1 MTLKRLIITTF
12 LSVFFG
18 SCSNFSNN
26 NSNNLVARAGE
37 NFLYEDDLPK
47 YASIDDSLIKTS
59 NFIETWAKE
68 KILYDLSIINLSQS
82 KRTQIDQLIENYK
95 VDLYIN
101 SYKDLL
107 VNSRIDSIV
116 TNQQIDSFYSMN
128 SNNFKLNENL
138 IKYRYVKVPDD
149 NININRIRRYIVRM
163 NEQDRY
169 FLDSLNFQF
178 ADLKLDD
185 SIWFTERDVISSI
198 NFISQN
204 NKSRY
209 LIKDRLFT
217 IQESNYT
224 NFFIVD
230 DYLKSGNIP
239 PKSYLYDRIKS
250 TIINQRKLDILKSI
264 NTEILNDALKS
275 RKYEVYK

>member
-37 NFLYEDDLPK
+37 NFLYEDDLPSYVSK
-47 YASIDDSLIKTS
+47 DDSLIKIS
-59 NFIETWAKE
+59 SFIETWAKE
-68 KILYDLSIINLSQS
+68 KVLYDLSIINLSQS
-82 KRTQIDQLIENYK
+82 KRAEIDELVDNYRI
-95 VDLYIN
+95 DLYIN
-101 SYKDLL
+101 SYKDLI
-107 VNSRIDSIV
+107 VNSKIDSIV
-116 TNQQIDSFYSMN
+116 TNEQIDSFYSTN
-128 SNNFKLNENL
+128 VNNFKLNENL
-138 IKYRYVKVPDD
+138 VKFRYVKVPND

-163 NEQDRY
+163 SEQDRY

-198 NFISQN
+198 NFINQN

-209 LIKDRLFT
+209 FLKDRLFT
-217 IQESNYT
+217 LNESNYI

-230 DYLKSGNIP
+230 DMLKSGNIP

-250 TIINQRKLDILKSI
+250 TIINQRKLDILKGI
-264 NTEILNDALKS
+264 NQEILNDALKS

>member
-1 MTLKRLIITTF
+1 MKRLIITTF
-12 LSVFFG
+12 LCIFFG

-37 NFLYEDDLPK
+37 NFLYEDDLPS
-47 YASIDDSLIKTS
+47 YVSEDDSLIKIS

-68 KILYDLSIINLSQS
+68 KVLYDLSIINLSQS
-82 KRTQIDQLIENYK
+82 KRAEIDELVDNYRI
-95 VDLYIN
+95 DLYIN
-101 SYKDLL
+101 SYKDLI
-107 VNSRIDSIV
+107 VNSKIDSIV
-116 TNQQIDSFYSMN
+116 TNEQIDSFYYSN
-128 SNNFKLNENL
+128 VNNFKLNENL
-138 IKYRYVKVPDD
+138 VKYRYVKVPND

-198 NFISQN
+198 NFINQN

-209 LIKDRLFT
+209 FIKDRLFT
-217 IQESNYT
+217 LNESNYI

-230 DYLKSGNIP
+230 DMLKSGNIP

-250 TIINQRKLDILKSI
+250 TIINQRKLDILKGI
-264 NTEILNDALKS
+264 NQEILNDALKS

>member
-1 MTLKRLIITTF
+1 MKRLIITTF

-37 NFLYEDDLPK
+37 NFLYEDDLPSYVSK
-47 YASIDDSLIKTS
+47 DDSLIKIS
-59 NFIETWAKE
+59 SFIETWAKE
-68 KILYDLSIINLSQS
+68 KVLYDLSIINLSQS
-82 KRTQIDQLIENYK
+82 KRAEIDELVDNYRI
-95 VDLYIN
+95 DLYIN
-101 SYKDLL
+101 SYKDLI
-107 VNSRIDSIV
+107 VNSKIDSIV
-116 TNQQIDSFYSMN
+116 TNEQIDSFYSTN
-128 SNNFKLNENL
+128 VNNFKLNENL
-138 IKYRYVKVPDD
+138 VKYRYVKVPND

-163 NEQDRY
+163 SEQDRY

-198 NFISQN
+198 NFINQN

-209 LIKDRLFT
+209 FIKDRLFT
-217 IQESNYT
+217 LNESNYI

-230 DYLKSGNIP
+230 DMLKSGNIP

-250 TIINQRKLDILKSI
+250 TIINQRKLDILKGI
-264 NTEILNDALKS
+264 NQEILNDALKS

>member
-1 MTLKRLIITTF
+1 MKRLIITTF
-12 LSVFFG
+12 LCIFFG

-37 NFLYEDDLPK
+37 NFLYEDDLPS
-47 YASIDDSLIKTS
+47 YVSEDDSLIKIS

-68 KILYDLSIINLSQS
+68 KVLYDLSIINLSQS
-82 KRTQIDQLIENYK
+82 KRAEIDELVDNYRI
-95 VDLYIN
+95 DLYIN
-101 SYKDLL
+101 SYKDLI
-107 VNSRIDSIV
+107 VNSKIDSIV
-116 TNQQIDSFYSMN
+116 TNEQIDSFYSTN
-128 SNNFKLNENL
+128 VNNFKLNENL
-138 IKYRYVKVPDD
+138 VKYRYVKVPND

-163 NEQDRY
+163 SEQDRY

-198 NFISQN
+198 NFINQN

-209 LIKDRLFT
+209 FIKDRLFT
-217 IQESNYT
+217 LNESNYI

-230 DYLKSGNIP
+230 DMLKSGNIP

-250 TIINQRKLDILKSI
+250 TIINQRKLDILKDI
-264 NTEILNDALKS
+264 NQEILNDALKS

>member
-1 MTLKRLIITTF
+1 MKRLITINL
-12 LSVFFG
+12 LSLLLG

-47 YASIDDSLIKTS
+47 YVSTDDSLIKIS

-68 KILYDLSIINLSQS
+68 KVLYDLSIINLSQS
-82 KRTQIDQLIENYK
+82 KRTQINQLIENYK

-101 SYKDLL
+101 SYKDLI

-138 IKYRYVKVPDD
+138 MKYRYVKVPDD

-185 SIWFTERDVISSI
+185 SIWFTERDIISSI

-230 DYLKSGNIP
+230 DLLKSGNIP

>member
-1 MTLKRLIITTF
+1 MLCIL
-12 LSVFFG
+12 FG

-47 YASIDDSLIKTS
+47 YVSIDDSLIKTS

-169 FLDSLNFQF
+169 FLDSLNFG
-178 ADLKLDD
+178 
-185 SIWFTERDVISSI
+185 RV
-198 NFISQN
+198 
-204 NKSRY
+204 
-209 LIKDRLFT
+209 
-217 IQESNYT
+217 
-224 NFFIVD
+224 
-230 DYLKSGNIP
+230 
-239 PKSYLYDRIKS
+239 
-250 TIINQRKLDILKSI
+250 
-264 NTEILNDALKS
+264 
-275 RKYEVYK
+275 